1 MTCWLVKRKELTEEW
16 GVAHVTLHDGV
27 KEQQNGDVSFI
38 FVACV

>member
-16 GVAHVTLHDGV
+16 GVAHVTMHGV